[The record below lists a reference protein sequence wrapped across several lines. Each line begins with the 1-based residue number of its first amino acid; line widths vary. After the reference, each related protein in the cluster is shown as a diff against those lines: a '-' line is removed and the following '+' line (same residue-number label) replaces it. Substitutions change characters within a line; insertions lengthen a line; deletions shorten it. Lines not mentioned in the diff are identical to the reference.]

1 MIDID
6 IVEQL
11 IPNPMTML
19 VQLCSTLV
27 LFLLMKKFLWKSV
40 KNFLDVRADK
50 MQSDLAESEQA
61 KQDALTDRQKALE
74 ELQGASARGEKIVE
88 AAVKQ
93 AKDEKESILLEA
105 GKQAEKASRDSLLE
119 KQEEYLA
126 ELSKVMDVYDPTEEE
141 LQQFQDVAK
150 SSWSMIE
157 NDMGSDLFNKVLE
170 EAEKCKA

>member
-61 KQDALTDRQKALE
+61 KQEALTDRQKALE

-105 GKQAEKASRDSLLE
+105 GKQADALRKKAQEQIESDRQQMYDGMSKEMVEVAMSAVEKLVGSKDTSDMDRKAIEEFVKDASHD
-119 KQEEYLA
+119 
-126 ELSKVMDVYDPTEEE
+126 
-141 LQQFQDVAK
+141 
-150 SSWSMIE
+150 
-157 NDMGSDLFNKVLE
+157 
-170 EAEKCKA
+170 

>member
-40 KNFLDVRADK
+40 RNFLDVRADK

-105 GKQAEKASRDSLLE
+105 GKQADALRKKAQEQIESDRQQMYDGMSKEMVEVAMSAVEKLVGSKDTSDMDRKAIEEFVKDASHD
-119 KQEEYLA
+119 
-126 ELSKVMDVYDPTEEE
+126 
-141 LQQFQDVAK
+141 
-150 SSWSMIE
+150 
-157 NDMGSDLFNKVLE
+157 
-170 EAEKCKA
+170 

>member
-11 IPNPMTML
+11 VPNPTTML

-40 KNFLDVRADK
+40 KAFLDARAEK

-61 KQDALTDRQKALE
+61 KQEALADRKKAQE
-74 ELQGASARGEKIVE
+74 ELEGASAKGEQIVE

-93 AKDEKESILLEA
+93 AKDEKESILQEA
-105 GKQAEKASRDSLLE
+105 GKQAEALQKKA
-119 KQEEYLA
+119 QE
-126 ELSKVMDVYDPTEEE
+126 
-141 LQQFQDVAK
+141 Q
-150 SSWSMIE
+150 IE
-157 NDMGSDLFNKVLE
+157 NERQQMYDGMSKEMVEVAMTAVEKLVGTKDTTDLDRQAIE
-170 EAEKCKA
+170 EFVKDASHD

>member
-93 AKDEKESILLEA
+93 AKDEKEYILLEA
-105 GKQAEKASRDSLLE
+105 GKQADALRKKAQEQIESDRQQMYDGMSKEMVEVAMSAVEKLVGSKDTSDMDRKAIEEFVKDASHD
-119 KQEEYLA
+119 
-126 ELSKVMDVYDPTEEE
+126 
-141 LQQFQDVAK
+141 
-150 SSWSMIE
+150 
-157 NDMGSDLFNKVLE
+157 
-170 EAEKCKA
+170 

>member
-50 MQSDLAESEQA
+50 MQSDLTESEQA

-105 GKQAEKASRDSLLE
+105 GKQADALRKKAQEQIESDRQQMYDGMSKEMVEVAMSAVEKLVGSKDTSDMDRKAIEEFVKDASHD
-119 KQEEYLA
+119 
-126 ELSKVMDVYDPTEEE
+126 
-141 LQQFQDVAK
+141 
-150 SSWSMIE
+150 
-157 NDMGSDLFNKVLE
+157 
-170 EAEKCKA
+170 

>member
-105 GKQAEKASRDSLLE
+105 GKQAAALRKKAQEQIESDRQQMYDGMSKEMVEVAMSAVEKLVGSKDTSDMDRKAIEEFVKDASHD
-119 KQEEYLA
+119 
-126 ELSKVMDVYDPTEEE
+126 
-141 LQQFQDVAK
+141 
-150 SSWSMIE
+150 
-157 NDMGSDLFNKVLE
+157 
-170 EAEKCKA
+170 

>member
-105 GKQAEKASRDSLLE
+105 GKQADVLRKKAQEQIESDRQQMYDGMSKEMVEVAMSAVEKLVGSKDTSAMDRKAIEEFVKDASHD
-119 KQEEYLA
+119 
-126 ELSKVMDVYDPTEEE
+126 
-141 LQQFQDVAK
+141 
-150 SSWSMIE
+150 
-157 NDMGSDLFNKVLE
+157 
-170 EAEKCKA
+170 

>member
-61 KQDALTDRQKALE
+61 KQDALTDRQKAME

-105 GKQAEKASRDSLLE
+105 GKQADALRKKAQEQIESDRQQMYDGMSKEMVEVAMSAVEKLVGSKDTSDMDRKAIEEFVKDASHD
-119 KQEEYLA
+119 
-126 ELSKVMDVYDPTEEE
+126 
-141 LQQFQDVAK
+141 
-150 SSWSMIE
+150 
-157 NDMGSDLFNKVLE
+157 
-170 EAEKCKA
+170 

>member
-105 GKQAEKASRDSLLE
+105 GKQADALRKKAQEQIESDRQQMYDGMSKEMVEVAMSAVEKLVGSKDTSDMDRKAIEEFVKDAS
-119 KQEEYLA
+119 
-126 ELSKVMDVYDPTEEE
+126 
-141 LQQFQDVAK
+141 
-150 SSWSMIE
+150 
-157 NDMGSDLFNKVLE
+157 ND
-170 EAEKCKA
+170 

>member
-93 AKDEKESILLEA
+93 AK
-105 GKQAEKASRDSLLE
+105 
-119 KQEEYLA
+119 
-126 ELSKVMDVYDPTEEE
+126 
-141 LQQFQDVAK
+141 
-150 SSWSMIE
+150 
-157 NDMGSDLFNKVLE
+157 
-170 EAEKCKA
+170 

>member
-50 MQSDLAESEQA
+50 MQSDLAESEHA

-105 GKQAEKASRDSLLE
+105 GKQADALRKKAQEQIESDRQQMYDGMSKEMVEVAMSAVEKLVGSKDTSDMDRKAIEEFVKDASHD
-119 KQEEYLA
+119 
-126 ELSKVMDVYDPTEEE
+126 
-141 LQQFQDVAK
+141 
-150 SSWSMIE
+150 
-157 NDMGSDLFNKVLE
+157 
-170 EAEKCKA
+170 

>member
-105 GKQAEKASRDSLLE
+105 GKQADALRKKAQEQIESDRQQMYDDMSKEMVEVAMSAVEKLVGSKDTSDMDRKAIEEFVKDASHD
-119 KQEEYLA
+119 
-126 ELSKVMDVYDPTEEE
+126 
-141 LQQFQDVAK
+141 
-150 SSWSMIE
+150 
-157 NDMGSDLFNKVLE
+157 
-170 EAEKCKA
+170 

>member
-105 GKQAEKASRDSLLE
+105 GKQADALRKKAQEQIESDRQQMYDGMSKEMVEVAMSAVEKLVGSKDTSNMDRKAIEEFVKDASHD
-119 KQEEYLA
+119 
-126 ELSKVMDVYDPTEEE
+126 
-141 LQQFQDVAK
+141 
-150 SSWSMIE
+150 
-157 NDMGSDLFNKVLE
+157 
-170 EAEKCKA
+170 

>member
-88 AAVKQ
+88 VAVKQ

-105 GKQAEKASRDSLLE
+105 GKQADALRKKAQEQIESDRQQMYDGMSKEMVEVAMSAVEKLVGSKDTSDMDRKAIEEFVKDASHD
-119 KQEEYLA
+119 
-126 ELSKVMDVYDPTEEE
+126 
-141 LQQFQDVAK
+141 
-150 SSWSMIE
+150 
-157 NDMGSDLFNKVLE
+157 
-170 EAEKCKA
+170 

>member
-105 GKQAEKASRDSLLE
+105 GKQADALRKKAQEQIESDRQQMYDGMSKEMVEVAMSAVEKLVGSKDTSDMDRKAIEEFLKDASHD
-119 KQEEYLA
+119 
-126 ELSKVMDVYDPTEEE
+126 
-141 LQQFQDVAK
+141 
-150 SSWSMIE
+150 
-157 NDMGSDLFNKVLE
+157 
-170 EAEKCKA
+170 

>member
-105 GKQAEKASRDSLLE
+105 GKQADALRKKAQEQIESDPQQMYDGMSKEMVEVAMSAVEKLVGSKDTSDMDRKAIEEFVKDASHD
-119 KQEEYLA
+119 
-126 ELSKVMDVYDPTEEE
+126 
-141 LQQFQDVAK
+141 
-150 SSWSMIE
+150 
-157 NDMGSDLFNKVLE
+157 
-170 EAEKCKA
+170 

>member
-105 GKQAEKASRDSLLE
+105 GKQADALRKKAQEQIESDRQQMYDGMSKDMVEVAMSAVEKLVGSKDTSDMDRKAIEEFVKDASHD
-119 KQEEYLA
+119 
-126 ELSKVMDVYDPTEEE
+126 
-141 LQQFQDVAK
+141 
-150 SSWSMIE
+150 
-157 NDMGSDLFNKVLE
+157 
-170 EAEKCKA
+170 

>member
-105 GKQAEKASRDSLLE
+105 GKQADAVRKKAQEQIESDRQQMYDGMSKEMVEVAMSAVEKLVGSKDTSDMDRKAIEEFVKDASHD
-119 KQEEYLA
+119 
-126 ELSKVMDVYDPTEEE
+126 
-141 LQQFQDVAK
+141 
-150 SSWSMIE
+150 
-157 NDMGSDLFNKVLE
+157 
-170 EAEKCKA
+170 

>member
-40 KNFLDVRADK
+40 KNFLDVRTDK

-105 GKQAEKASRDSLLE
+105 GKQADALRKKAQEQIESDRQQMYDGMSKEMVEVAMSAVEKLVGSKDTSDMDRKAIEEFVKDASHD
-119 KQEEYLA
+119 
-126 ELSKVMDVYDPTEEE
+126 
-141 LQQFQDVAK
+141 
-150 SSWSMIE
+150 
-157 NDMGSDLFNKVLE
+157 
-170 EAEKCKA
+170 

>member
-61 KQDALTDRQKALE
+61 KQDALTDRPKALE

-105 GKQAEKASRDSLLE
+105 GKQADALRKKAQEQIESDRQQMYDGMSKEMVEVAMSAVEKLVGSKDTSDMDRKAIEEFVKDASHD
-119 KQEEYLA
+119 
-126 ELSKVMDVYDPTEEE
+126 
-141 LQQFQDVAK
+141 
-150 SSWSMIE
+150 
-157 NDMGSDLFNKVLE
+157 
-170 EAEKCKA
+170 

>member
-40 KNFLDVRADK
+40 KNFLDVRADQ

-105 GKQAEKASRDSLLE
+105 GKQADALRKKAQEQIESDRQQMYDGMSKEMVEVAMSAVEKLVGSKDTSDMDRKAIEEFVKDASHD
-119 KQEEYLA
+119 
-126 ELSKVMDVYDPTEEE
+126 
-141 LQQFQDVAK
+141 
-150 SSWSMIE
+150 
-157 NDMGSDLFNKVLE
+157 
-170 EAEKCKA
+170 

>member
-61 KQDALTDRQKALE
+61 KVSLKYPLS
-74 ELQGASARGEKIVE
+74 LFHS
-88 AAVKQ
+88 
-93 AKDEKESILLEA
+93 ESPL
-105 GKQAEKASRDSLLE
+105 
-119 KQEEYLA
+119 
-126 ELSKVMDVYDPTEEE
+126 
-141 LQQFQDVAK
+141 
-150 SSWSMIE
+150 
-157 NDMGSDLFNKVLE
+157 
-170 EAEKCKA
+170 

>member
-105 GKQAEKASRDSLLE
+105 GKQADALRKTAQEQIESDRQQMYDGMSKEMVEVAMSAVEKLVGSKDTSDMDRKAIEEFVKDASHD
-119 KQEEYLA
+119 
-126 ELSKVMDVYDPTEEE
+126 
-141 LQQFQDVAK
+141 
-150 SSWSMIE
+150 
-157 NDMGSDLFNKVLE
+157 
-170 EAEKCKA
+170 

>member
-40 KNFLDVRADK
+40 KKFLDVRADK

-105 GKQAEKASRDSLLE
+105 GKQADALRKKAQEQIESDRQQMYDGMSKEMVEVAMSAVEKLVGSKDTSDMDRKAIEEFVKDASHD
-119 KQEEYLA
+119 
-126 ELSKVMDVYDPTEEE
+126 
-141 LQQFQDVAK
+141 
-150 SSWSMIE
+150 
-157 NDMGSDLFNKVLE
+157 
-170 EAEKCKA
+170 

>member
-105 GKQAEKASRDSLLE
+105 GKQADALRKKAQEQIESDRQQMYDGMSKEMVEVAMSAVEKLVG
-119 KQEEYLA
+119 
-126 ELSKVMDVYDPTEEE
+126 SKDTSDMDRKAIEE
-141 LQQFQDVAK
+141 LVKDA
-150 SSWSMIE
+150 SH
-157 NDMGSDLFNKVLE
+157 D
-170 EAEKCKA
+170 

>member
-50 MQSDLAESEQA
+50 MQSALAESEQA

-105 GKQAEKASRDSLLE
+105 GKQADALRKKAQEQIESDRQQMYDGMSKEMVEVAMSAVEKLVGSKDTSDMDRKAIEEFVKDASHD
-119 KQEEYLA
+119 
-126 ELSKVMDVYDPTEEE
+126 
-141 LQQFQDVAK
+141 
-150 SSWSMIE
+150 
-157 NDMGSDLFNKVLE
+157 
-170 EAEKCKA
+170 

>member
-1 MIDID
+1 MIEID

-105 GKQAEKASRDSLLE
+105 GKQADALRKKAQEQIESDRQQMYDGMSKEMVEVAMSAVEKLVGSKDTSDMDRKAIEEFVKDASHD
-119 KQEEYLA
+119 
-126 ELSKVMDVYDPTEEE
+126 
-141 LQQFQDVAK
+141 
-150 SSWSMIE
+150 
-157 NDMGSDLFNKVLE
+157 
-170 EAEKCKA
+170 

>member
-6 IVEQL
+6 MVEQL

-105 GKQAEKASRDSLLE
+105 GKQADALRKKAQEQIESDRQQMYDGMSKEMVEVAMSAVEKLVGSKDTSDMDRKAIEEFVKDASHD
-119 KQEEYLA
+119 
-126 ELSKVMDVYDPTEEE
+126 
-141 LQQFQDVAK
+141 
-150 SSWSMIE
+150 
-157 NDMGSDLFNKVLE
+157 
-170 EAEKCKA
+170 

>member
-27 LFLLMKKFLWKSV
+27 LFLLMKKFLWKSI

-105 GKQAEKASRDSLLE
+105 GKQADALRKKAQEQIESDRQQMYDGMSKEMVEVAMSAVEKLVGSKDTSDMDRKAIEEFVKDASHD
-119 KQEEYLA
+119 
-126 ELSKVMDVYDPTEEE
+126 
-141 LQQFQDVAK
+141 
-150 SSWSMIE
+150 
-157 NDMGSDLFNKVLE
+157 
-170 EAEKCKA
+170 

>member
-27 LFLLMKKFLWKSV
+27 LFLLMKKFLWKSI

-105 GKQAEKASRDSLLE
+105 GKQADGLRKKAQEQIESDRQQMYDGMSKEMVEVAMSAVEKLVGSKDTSDMDRKAIEEFVKDASHD
-119 KQEEYLA
+119 
-126 ELSKVMDVYDPTEEE
+126 
-141 LQQFQDVAK
+141 
-150 SSWSMIE
+150 
-157 NDMGSDLFNKVLE
+157 
-170 EAEKCKA
+170 

>member
-105 GKQAEKASRDSLLE
+105 GKQADALRKKAQEQIESDRQQMYDGMSKEMVEVAMSAVEKLVGSKDISDMDRKAIEEFVKDASHD
-119 KQEEYLA
+119 
-126 ELSKVMDVYDPTEEE
+126 
-141 LQQFQDVAK
+141 
-150 SSWSMIE
+150 
-157 NDMGSDLFNKVLE
+157 
-170 EAEKCKA
+170 

>member
-105 GKQAEKASRDSLLE
+105 GKQADALRKKAQEQIESDRQQMYDGMSKEMVEVAMSAVEKLVDSKDTSDMDRKAIEEFVKDASHD
-119 KQEEYLA
+119 
-126 ELSKVMDVYDPTEEE
+126 
-141 LQQFQDVAK
+141 
-150 SSWSMIE
+150 
-157 NDMGSDLFNKVLE
+157 
-170 EAEKCKA
+170 

>member
-105 GKQAEKASRDSLLE
+105 GKQADALRKKAQEQIESDRQQMYDGMSKEMVEVAMSAVEKLVGSKDTSDMDRKAIEEFVKDASHD
-119 KQEEYLA
+119 
-126 ELSKVMDVYDPTEEE
+126 
-141 LQQFQDVAK
+141 
-150 SSWSMIE
+150 
-157 NDMGSDLFNKVLE
+157 
-170 EAEKCKA
+170 

>member
-105 GKQAEKASRDSLLE
+105 GKQADALRKKAQEQIESDRQQMYDGMSLEMVEVAMSAVEKLVGSKDTSDMDRKAIEEFVKDASHD
-119 KQEEYLA
+119 
-126 ELSKVMDVYDPTEEE
+126 
-141 LQQFQDVAK
+141 
-150 SSWSMIE
+150 
-157 NDMGSDLFNKVLE
+157 
-170 EAEKCKA
+170 